1 MLNQGNKLNL
11 PELPYGNTGW
21 KLTVADY
28 STEAL
33 KIGLVDEEGERI
45 HTIRITPQQLDHVFA
60 PQEDEDTRDDLFAT
74 EDDAVAEEVL
84 IAVVTEAKKGRGKK
98 SVPHVELIDFYELAL
113 TLREAGQF

>member
-1 MLNQGNKLNL
+1 MLNQNNKLNL
-11 PELPYGNTGW
+11 PELPYGDTGW

-28 STEAL
+28 STDAL
-33 KIGLVDEEGERI
+33 KIGLLDEQGERI
-45 HTIRITPQQLDHVFA
+45 HTIRITPQQLDQVFA
-60 PQEDEDTRDDLFAT
+60 SQEDEDAQGDLFAA

-84 IAVVTEAKKGRGKK
+84 IAVVTEAKKGRDKE